1 MSAKPSPAPVKPEKL
16 HPLHAARRAGVP
28 LLAIETSDP
37 AQTIAGCIRALNDK
51 AATTPIMR
59 WDVLRGLVGLN
70 NPGEVLA
77 RELSEDPLDACNP
90 STCLAML
97 AKIRKER
104 RDRVVCFF
112 MNAHRYIQNEA
123 VAQGLWN
130 LRDIWKE
137 KGSTLVLLCPMLE
150 LPGELSHDI
159 VVVTEQLPGP
169 EEVSAIVDSIAQD
182 AKLKEVP
189 DKEKV
194 VDTLLGVSA
203 FAAEQV
209 LAMSIAG
216 SAPNAVID
224 RDELWTLKRKMV
236 EQTPGLTV
244 WKEAS
249 TFADLGGLDNIKAF
263 LTKILTSPNN
273 PVRCIGFIDEIEKL
287 FAGSQGDLSG
297 VSQDQLRVFLTEMQD
312 HTIPGMILVGP
323 PGTGKSAIAKAA
335 GGVAEAEV
343 LNIDTGAMTGSLVGE
358 SQAKIRKAFQT
369 FHAVSQGKSLL
380 IATCNRLATLPPELR
395 RRFTLGTFFIDLPDA
410 DERAAIWK
418 LWLKKYNFDA
428 KSKLPDDDGWTG
440 AEIRACCDVAFRTD
454 MSLEEA
460 STFVVPVCKSAA
472 EQIEALRKQADGR
485 FISASKPG
493 TYRAP
498 NQASA
503 PTPSGRRHIAD

>member
-1 MSAKPSPAPVKPEKL
+1 MSTKPASTPEKPEKL

-37 AQTIAGCIRALNDK
+37 AQTIAGCIHALNDK
-51 AATTPIMR
+51 AATTPILR
-59 WDVLRGLVGLN
+59 WDVLRGLVGMN
-70 NPGEVLA
+70 NPGIKLA
-77 RELSEDPLDACNP
+77 SEIAPDPLDACDP
-90 STCLAML
+90 SHCLSLL
-97 AKIRKER
+97 ASIKREQKE
-104 RDRVVCFF
+104 RVVCFF
-112 MNAHRYIQNEA
+112 MNAHRFIQQET

-169 EEVSAIVDSIAQD
+169 EEVGAIVDSIAQD
-182 AKLKEVP
+182 ARLKSVP
-189 DKEKV
+189 DKDKV

-209 LAMSIAG
+209 LAMSIVG
-216 SAPNAVID
+216 SAPNAEID
-224 RDELWTLKRKMV
+224 REELWTLKRKMV

-244 WKEAS
+244 WKEQS
-249 TFADLGGLDNIKAF
+249 TFDDLGGLDNIKAF
-263 LTKILTSPNN
+263 LTKILTSPKN
-273 PVRCIGFIDEIEKL
+273 PVRCIGFVDEIEKL

-312 HTIPGMILVGP
+312 HNIPGMILVGP

-335 GGVAEAEV
+335 GGVADAEV
-343 LNIDTGAMTGSLVGE
+343 LSIDTGAMTGSLVGE

-395 RRFTLGTFFIDLPDA
+395 RRFTLGTFFIDLPDSE
-410 DERAAIWK
+410 ERAAIWK
-418 LWLKKYNFDA
+418 LWLKKYSFPAN
-428 KSKLPDDDGWTG
+428 SKLPEDDGWTG
-440 AEIRACCDVAFRTD
+440 AEIRACCDVAYRTN
-454 MSLEEA
+454 MSLEDA
-460 STFVVPVCKSAA
+460 STFVVPVCKSAS

-485 FISASKPG
+485 FIGASKPG

-503 PTPSGRRHIAD
+503 PTPSGRRHLAE